1 MFYTGLDPFTMK
13 PVYVPKSADEKRM
26 QRALLQCADPKN
38 ADLVRTALK
47 MCHREDLIGYDKKC
61 LVKPS
66 YKDRVEQA
74 KKKNNSN
81 QKRNSTARRGGGS
94 KPRSSGKRR

>member
-1 MFYTGLDPFTMK
+1 MQK
-13 PVYVPKSADEKRM
+13 VYVPKTPEEKRM

-47 MCHREDLIGYDKKC
+47 KCHREDLIGYDRKC

-74 KKKNNSN
+74 KKQKTNPRNNN
-81 QKRNSTARRGGGS
+81 NNNRRGGQ
-94 KPRSSGKRR
+94 KPRKRR

>member
-1 MFYTGLDPFTMK
+1 
-13 PVYVPKSADEKRM
+13 M
-26 QRALLQCADPKN
+26 QRASLQCADPKN

-47 MCHREDLIGYDKKC
+47 KCHREDLIGYDRKC

-74 KKKNNSN
+74 KRQTAKNSKNKNSRNNYGNSN
-81 QKRNSTARRGGGS
+81 R
-94 KPRSSGKRR
+94 GKRK

>member
-1 MFYTGLDPFTMK
+1 MK
-13 PVYVPKSADEKRM
+13 KVYVPKTPEEKRM

-38 ADLVRTALK
+38 GDLVRTALR
-47 MCHREDLIGYDKKC
+47 MCHREDLIGFDKKC

-74 KKKNNSN
+74 KKQKENQRGKNNKN
-81 QKRNSTARRGGGS
+81 TKGRNGRNA
-94 KPRSSGKRR
+94 GKRRY

>member
-1 MFYTGLDPFTMK
+1 MK
-13 PVYVPKSADEKRM
+13 EVYVPKTREEKRM

-47 MCHREDLIGYDKKC
+47 LCHREDLIGYDKKC
-61 LVKPS
+61 LIKPS

-74 KKKNNSN
+74 RKQKQNPRN
-81 QKRNSTARRGGGS
+81 QKNTNRRGGNNT
-94 KPRSSGKRR
+94 KKRR

>member
-1 MFYTGLDPFTMK
+1 
-13 PVYVPKSADEKRM
+13 M

-47 MCHREDLIGYDKKC
+47 MCHREDLIGFDKKC

-74 KKKNNSN
+74 KKQKENQRGRNNN
-81 QKRNSTARRGGGS
+81 KGRNARN
-94 KPRSSGKRR
+94 SGKRRY